1 MRLIVPIIII
11 IGVVIFQSVFIVQEI
26 SQAIVL
32 QFGDPKKIITK
43 AGLNFKLPFI
53 QNVVYLDKRIL
64 NLDSAPEEVIA
75 ADQKRLIVDAIARF
89 KIVDPLKFYISVG
102 NERVARS
109 RLSTIINSRIRGVL
123 GTQELATLLST
134 DRAKQMAIIQND
146 VNTEAKTLG
155 IQIVVIGVFLFQSI
169 VIVQEINQAI
179 VLQFGD
185 PKKIIS
191 KAGLNFKLPFIQ
203 NVVFLDKRILNLDN
217 APQEVIAADQKRLIV
232 DAIARFKIVDP
243 LKFYISVGNERV
255 ARSRL
260 STIIN
265 SRIRGVLGT
274 QELAT
279 LLSTDRAK
287 QMAINQNDVNTE
299 AKTLG
304 IQIVDVRIKRADLP
318 PANSDAI
325 YKRMQT
331 EREREAKEF
340 RAQGAEIAQKIRS
353 TADKYVTVLLANPN
367 KKSEIMKGEGDGQ
380 RNKIFANAFG
390 QDPQFFAFYR
400 AMQAY
405 ETALIGGE
413 TSLVLSP
420 DSEFFKFFGK
430 AMKPR

>member
-1 MRLIVPIIII
+1 MKAQKILLPIIAVL
-11 IGVVIFQSVFIVQEI
+11 GAVVFFSVFIVKEVN
-26 SQAIVL
+26 QAIVL
-32 QFGDPKKIITK
+32 QFGDPKRIIVEP
-43 AGLNFKLPFI
+43 GLNFKIPFI

-64 NLDSAPEEVIA
+64 NLDTPPAEVIA
-75 ADQKRLIVDAIARF
+75 SDQKRLIVDAFARF

-134 DRAKQMAIIQND
+134 DRAKQMSII
-146 VNTEAKTLG
+146 
-155 IQIVVIGVFLFQSI
+155 
-169 VIVQEINQAI
+169 
-179 VLQFGD
+179 
-185 PKKIIS
+185 
-191 KAGLNFKLPFIQ
+191 
-203 NVVFLDKRILNLDN
+203 
-217 APQEVIAADQKRLIV
+217 
-232 DAIARFKIVDP
+232 
-243 LKFYISVGNERV
+243 
-255 ARSRL
+255 
-260 STIIN
+260 
-265 SRIRGVLGT
+265 
-274 QELAT
+274 
-279 LLSTDRAK
+279 
-287 QMAINQNDVNTE
+287 QNDVNTE

-353 TADKYVTVLLANPN
+353 TADKDVTVLLANAN

-380 RNKIFANAFG
+380 RNKIFAGAFG
-390 QDPQFFAFYR
+390 RDPQFFAFYR

-430 AMKPR
+430 SIRPK